1 MSVENRFVK
10 RVKWKNIGYDECEM
24 VLEWFRGMMFRGEKV
39 EVVDGV
45 TLEVVNVGENWARGK
60 RVHWASREREDLVYE
75 MKWGGGLKPWEMIEE
90 LLKVARVDLEG
101 GGE

>member
-10 RVKWKNIGYDECEM
+10 RTKWKNIGYDDGEM
-24 VLEWFRGMMFRGEKV
+24 MLEWFRGMMFRGEKV

-45 TLEVVNVGENWARGK
+45 TLEVVHVGENWARRE

-75 MKWGGGLKPWEMIEE
+75 MVWGGDLKPWELIEE
-90 LLKVARVDLEG
+90 LLKVVRDDLEG